1 MNKRVTIFVMV
12 SMVLFSCEVA
22 AQEEIYEFDA
32 GSGRRAG
39 KATLRIEPDL
49 TTKRSN
55 IYFTTT

>member
-1 MNKRVTIFVMV
+1 MKVTIFVMV
-12 SMVLFSCEVA
+12 SMVLLICKVT
-22 AQEEIYEFDA
+22 AQDEIYEFDA

-55 IYFTTT
+55 IYFTTK